1 MMVKELVDTITEA
14 RVILKNLS
22 IYVDEHPGEVL
33 EIGDLYNL
41 IDVKQSFRDLITIIE
56 DSEIK
61 IRIGR

>member
-14 RVILKNLS
+14 RTILKNLS
-22 IYVDEHPGEVL
+22 IYVDEHSGEVL